1 MKKALKTLSRVCYTL
16 MCTLL
21 ISCSDTTNEENIPT
35 TLEPEPSTKDYQLQ
49 ENVIQIE
56 GNALKQINSVED
68 MTIIYNGNTTKEDLP
83 QVGKII
89 LVSQP
94 STIFPHGFLGKAIR
108 VSEQGGRYHIE
119 TEPVALDEAFT
130 YLNVSKSYELTPDEV
145 TSTAN
150 NRGNETD
157 YITFKRPF
165 NKEISEGIDVNGE
178 LTLGVKIDIALNID
192 KRKGKNIRNGSIKT
206 SILQQVEAS
215 LDIELEKEYED
226 NVNLTP
232 KAITFPALQLGP
244 ITLVPALQPYLFIQ
258 AEGKIEAHP
267 SMNYQQIRN
276 TSLTFDGQSWKFDQ
290 DNASEPF
297 IEFNLTPDIDM
308 EGSIYD
314 GIGTALEF
322 RLYGSESNKAFI
334 DAKLG
339 PQISGEVTLVTTPD
353 SLYESGKDS
362 QLNFGMLLSAG
373 GGAGVKFFSIEKEWS
388 KYPINISFLEST
400 RNFFPSF
407 DKDKINRKEG
417 IITAS
422 TELGC
427 DLLWES
433 EVGLA
438 LYDGD
443 KCIQRS
449 DSVVYQFE
457 KKFKDENPLQ
467 VTFENIPKENNY
479 SIWSYVKWGDMY
491 VKCKRLNSKLLYA
504 RHTNGNDASSFEFT
518 YNSDGLIERIT
529 IIETEADKNG
539 NISFSYTEHY
549 NFNYSDDKNSFSV
562 RVSAPDTESSYTF
575 DITLNENGFIKS
587 CKQIFYDGDVDI
599 WEYEYNEDNQ
609 MIKMYRTEGRETW
622 HTTYNNEGDA
632 TEGGCNGESSNKIYY
647 SDIENKSNAILHEIM
662 YGTDIDEMEVF
673 GLIGLLGKPS
683 KHLPNKRIQN
693 YSDGGETCIYNFS
706 WDTDNHGFPTKVWYK
721 DGGDLNTISFTW
733 E

>member
-1 MKKALKTLSRVCYTL
+1 MKKALKTLSRLCYTL
-16 MCTLL
+16 MCALL

-35 TLEPEPSTKDYQLQ
+35 TPEPEPSTKDYQLQ

-215 LDIELEKEYED
+215 LNIELEKEYED

-339 PQISGEVTLVTTPD
+339 PQISGEVTLATTPD

-467 VTFENIPKENNY
+467 VTFDNIPKENNY
-479 SIWSYVKWGDMY
+479 SIWSYVKWGNKY
-491 VKCKRLNSKLLYA
+491 IKCKQLNRRLLYA
-504 RHTNGNDASSFEFT
+504 RYTSGNDASSYEFT
-518 YNSDGLIERIT
+518 YDSDGLIERI
-529 IIETEADKNG
+529 INIETEANY
-539 NISFSYTEHY
+539 SSTRHY
-549 NFNYSDDKNSFSV
+549 NFEHINEGKQINV
-562 RVSAPDTESSYTF
+562 NITEGYTEDPF
-575 DITLNENGFIKS
+575 QLKFTLNDNGYIES
-587 CKQIFYDGDVDI
+587 CRQTFSDGEVDT

-609 MIKMYRTEGRETW
+609 MTKMIRSESNETW
-622 HTTYNNEGDA
+622 HLTCNNNVIQTWCSTEGNSQISYSTDTYNG
-632 TEGGCNGESSNKIYY
+632 
-647 SDIENKSNAILHEIM
+647 NAVLHETL
-662 YGTDIDEMEVF
+662 YGIDIDEMEIF
-673 GLIGLLGKPS
+673 GLLGMLGKPS
-683 KHLPNKRIQN
+683 KNLPTSKIVSLIH
-693 YSDGGETCIYNFS
+693 SDEYNSYFS
-706 WDTDNHGFPTKVWYK
+706 WETDNQGYPTNLRIRE
-721 DGGDLNTISFTW
+721 GDWTNRWSFTW